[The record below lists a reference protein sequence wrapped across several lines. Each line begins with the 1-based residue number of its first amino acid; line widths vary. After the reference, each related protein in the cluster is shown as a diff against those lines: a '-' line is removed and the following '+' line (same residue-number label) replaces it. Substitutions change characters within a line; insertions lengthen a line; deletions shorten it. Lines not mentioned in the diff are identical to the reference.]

1 MTLNRTKVFLTS
13 AAGLL
18 GLTHLAL
25 SALMYPAWSVSALWF
40 VGSGVAI
47 VIGAAS
53 NLVAY
58 GAQSGGSRHVLVAIN
73 VTMAGFFIAAW
84 TVLPGP
90 QVIVGG
96 ALFAGLAWC
105 AWKNKIQTA
114 ELEGQN

>member
-1 MTLNRTKVFLTS
+1 MTRNRTTVFLAS

-25 SALMYPAWSVSALWF
+25 SALMYPTWSVDALWF
-40 VGSGVAI
+40 VGTGVAI

-58 GAQSGGSRHVLVAIN
+58 GAQGGGGRYVLVAIN
-73 VTMAGFFIAAW
+73 VIMAGFFIAAW

-96 ALFAGLAWC
+96 VLFAGLAWC
-105 AWKNKIQTA
+105 AWKNKIQSA
-114 ELEGQN
+114 